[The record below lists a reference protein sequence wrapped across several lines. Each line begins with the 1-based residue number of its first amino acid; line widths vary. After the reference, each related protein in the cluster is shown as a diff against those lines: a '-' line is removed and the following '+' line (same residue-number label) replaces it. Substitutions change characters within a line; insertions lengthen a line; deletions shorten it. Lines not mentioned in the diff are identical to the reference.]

1 MTKSITQRRSYRAG
15 DYIFRESDQGDTAF
29 GVQTGEVEILT
40 NKDGIEKILGKFKKN
55 EIFGEMGLIIGQP
68 RMASARCSQNAT
80 IIVITQSEFE
90 RRLAKIDPFIRGLI
104 KLMSHHILQNTKY

>member
-1 MTKSITQRRSYRAG
+1 MTKNITQRRSYRAG
-15 DYIFRESDQGDTAF
+15 DYIFREGDQGDTAF
-29 GVQTGEVEILT
+29 GVQTGEVEILIT
-40 NKDGIEKILGKFKKN
+40 KDGIEKILGKFQKN
-55 EIFGEMGLIIGQP
+55 EIFGEMGLIVGQP

-90 RRLAKIDPFIRGLI
+90 KRLEKIDPFIRGLI